1 MTDFRFKCAKR
12 TAAAFFL
19 AAVAF
24 AASYPAAFL
33 LIGSFMGQD
42 ELVENLQACFL
53 GSGVG
58 YARWSLLPRYPT
70 LRSYAELLLDSPE
83 FFTMFWNS
91 IKVEAGVLAGQ
102 LLIGLPAAWGFAK
115 YRFPF
120 RKLLFTMYII
130 LMMLPFQIIMLPQY
144 LVLDQFHLMDTLWA
158 VILPGIFSTF
168 PVFLLYNSFQS
179 IPGSLM
185 EAARLEG
192 ASELQIFFYIGI
204 PAARPGIVSV
214 MILQFLEY
222 WYLIEQPVTF
232 LKDKTLWPLSL
243 YLPQI
248 SPENA
253 GASLAAAAA
262 AMIPSVLVFFAGQKS
277 LEQGISAAA
286 VKE

>member
-1 MTDFRFKCAKR
+1 MTDFRFKSAKR

-19 AAVAF
+19 AAITF
-24 AASYPAAFL
+24 AVSYPAAFL
-33 LIGSFMGQD
+33 LAGSFMGQD
-42 ELVENLQACFL
+42 ELAENLQACFF
-53 GSGVG
+53 SSEEG

-91 IKVEAGVLAGQ
+91 VKVEIGILAGQ
-102 LLIGLPAAWGFAK
+102 LLVGLPAAWGFAK

-120 RKLLFTMYII
+120 RRILFTMYIV

-158 VILPGIFSTF
+158 VIFPGIFSTF
-168 PVFLLYNSFQS
+168 PVFLFYNFFQS

-204 PAARPGIVSV
+204 PSARPGIVSV

-222 WYLIEQPVTF
+222 WNFIEQPVTF

-262 AMIPSVLVFFAGQKS
+262 AMIPSILVFFAGQNS
-277 LEQGISAAA
+277 LEQGIAAAA